1 MQVGRYMRELWVQK
15 FGLIAALILASA
27 AAIGLNYNVTSVFPP
42 RLESKSLEIA
52 SATTQV
58 VVDTKRP
65 AIVDLRQN
73 TYDFQALDNRALL
86 LGNVMASPPVR
97 DFVAKEVGISP
108 EAIRI
113 DAPVTPEQPRVVAD
127 GAHQPKTSD
136 ILRSPDE
143 YRISIQANPTVPV
156 LNIYAVA
163 PDVSTA
169 ENLADAAVKGLRR
182 YLVSVA
188 DTRGTPPRDAVAL
201 NQLGPAKGGDVDPS
215 SSLQLA
221 IVAFVLVF
229 LGVCLLAIFLARI
242 RSGWRETAPTDRPVS
257 GHA

>member
-15 FGLIAALILASA
+15 FGLVAAVIIATA
-27 AAIGLNYNVTSVFPP
+27 AAIGLNYHVSLFPP

-97 DFVAKEVGISP
+97 DFIGKEVGVSP
-108 EAIRI
+108 EEIRV
-113 DAPVTPEQPRVVAD
+113 DPPVTPEQPRVVAD
-127 GAHQPKTSD
+127 GSHQPKTSD
-136 ILRSPDE
+136 ILRSTHE

-156 LNIYAVA
+156 LNIYATA
-163 PDVSTA
+163 PDVTTA
-169 ENLADAAVKGLRR
+169 EDLANASVKGLRR
-182 YLVSVA
+182 YLASVA
-188 DTRGTPPRDAVAL
+188 DSRGTPPRDAVAL
-201 NQLGPAKGGDVDPS
+201 NQLGPAKGADIDPS
-215 SSLQLA
+215 AGLELA
-221 IVAFVLVF
+221 IAAFVLVF
-229 LGVCLLAIFLARI
+229 IGVCLLAIFIARV
-242 RSGWRETAPTDRPVS
+242 RSGWRETGSTERSAPGPV
-257 GHA
+257 